1 MNMLAPIAA
10 PSANPV
16 AKPLNKEE
24 RLKSEI
30 LKALARLDGGAG
42 FKISRGRLRDDLIAS
57 GAIEINN
64 RGHMTLSARHIFSRA
79 MLALCR
85 KHGAIAERDCVVWR
99 VGADAERRRAVADA
113 ISKERAAAAAL
124 AEQCQAAV
132 AKERATVAKTVADLE
147 QRLNL
152 AGERATAAERKLASA
167 IARERRA
174 SRAIADLARMFPHH
188 PPAIGHDGEPTFDD

>member
-1 MNMLAPIAA
+1 MLTPIAA
-10 PSANPV
+10 QSANPV

-30 LKALARLDGGAG
+30 LNALARLDGGAG

-57 GAIEINN
+57 GAIEINS

-85 KHGAIAERDCVVWR
+85 KHGEIAERDGVVWR
-99 VGADAERRRAVADA
+99 VGAVAERRRAVADA
-113 ISKERAAAAAL
+113 ISKERATAAKA
-124 AEQCQAAV
+124 
-132 AKERATVAKTVADLE
+132 VADLE
-147 QRLNL
+147 RRLSL

-167 IARERRA
+167 VARERRA
-174 SRAIADLARMFPHH
+174 ARAIADLARTFPHH
-188 PPAIGHDGEPTFDD
+188 APALGHDGEPTFLD